1 MRKMLSNMNLMKK
14 LIVLLILFVVIPILV
29 LDLFVAKKLESITEE
44 QVGNALLQLVR
55 GSHLT
60 LDRES
65 SDFEEKTE
73 KIMISQEIQQLA
85 SIPSS
90 SEYERF
96 EIFKA
101 LDKYLN
107 NYSTS
112 AVRYSLF
119 FRTQISSIRSS
130 LIPIF

>member
-1 MRKMLSNMNLMKK
+1 MRKMLRNMNLMKK

-29 LDLFVAKKLESITEE
+29 LDLVVAKKLESITEE

-90 SEYERF
+90 SEYE
-96 EIFKA
+96 
-101 LDKYLN
+101 
-107 NYSTS
+107 
-112 AVRYSLF
+112 
-119 FRTQISSIRSS
+119 
-130 LIPIF
+130 